1 MTYVSWHIKKE
12 LIMKFVVAIIGLLTL
27 AVTNNVAVA
36 GSCGGGD
43 HTHSSDNSD
52 KKKGTGI

>member
-1 MTYVSWHIKKE
+1 
-12 LIMKFVVAIIGLLTL
+12 MKFVVAIIGLLTL